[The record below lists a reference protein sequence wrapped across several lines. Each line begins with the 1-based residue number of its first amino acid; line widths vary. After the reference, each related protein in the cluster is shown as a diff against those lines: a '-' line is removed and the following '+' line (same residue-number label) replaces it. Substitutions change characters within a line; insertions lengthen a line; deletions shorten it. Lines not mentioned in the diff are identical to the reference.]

1 MTICLFPT
9 KIRVGSKKK
18 PSKKCQ
24 IFEKI
29 DSSSIRIV
37 AYFFKQ
43 KKVEKIKILNGQKSS
58 KNGYRSS
65 LGSKE
70 AQKNHFE
77 SFLGN
82 FGPNSDFEKKTFFEK
97 NIETP

>member
-1 MTICLFPT
+1 MPNF
-9 KIRVGSKKK
+9 RKKSALVAFVLQ
-18 PSKKCQ
+18 P
-24 IFEKI
+24 IFQ
-29 DSSSIRIV
+29 
-37 AYFFKQ
+37 Q
-43 KKVEKIKILNGQKSS
+43 KKVEKVKILNGQKSS
-58 KNGYRSS
+58 TNGCRSS

-97 NIETP
+97 NTGNP